1 MGPRTPALISR
12 SLAICFRPPP
22 AVILLH
28 QRRVHSSRPRNAVA
42 AAPPDVTIP
51 ITPHKPSNSMDPC
64 LSALP
69 TSSVLR
75 TYLITRMSA
84 SPVLLR
90 ACFTLLRRMLESKS
104 SLLNPERNLAL
115 RWLFKRTFYG
125 QFCAGEN
132 KQEVQR
138 TAERLKRMG
147 YSGIILEYALEV
159 LEGEVPTSA
168 ETAKE
173 IEVFRNGMLETI
185 EMASPGDFIGMK

>member
-1 MGPRTPALISR
+1 
-12 SLAICFRPPP
+12 
-22 AVILLH
+22 
-28 QRRVHSSRPRNAVA
+28 
-42 AAPPDVTIP
+42 
-51 ITPHKPSNSMDPC
+51 
-64 LSALP
+64 
-69 TSSVLR
+69 
-75 TYLITRMSA
+75 
-84 SPVLLR
+84 
-90 ACFTLLRRMLESKS
+90 MLESKS

-159 LEGEVPTSA
+159 LEGEVPTRA